1 MILTLPEVFDLIGTI
16 AFALSGSF
24 VAVSKKMDIFG
35 VNMLAVA
42 TACGGGLVRDLI
54 IGNTPPVVFRDPFYA
69 IIAIA
74 VANTVFILIK
84 QQRHLPKK
92 MAHLYDRTVFWFDT
106 IGLAAFTVD
115 GLMVGV
121 NAGYQENVFLIVFLG
136 FTTGVGGGVLRDV
149 FADQIPDIFRKHI
162 YALASIAGGVVMAI
176 ILKLTDRQQPAML
189 LGFSLIILLRVLA
202 EHFRW
207 NLPRIT

>member
-1 MILTLPEVFDLIGTI
+1 MNISELFDLIGTI

-121 NAGYQENVFLIVFLG
+121 NAGYQETVFLIVFLG

-176 ILKLTDRQQPAML
+176 ILKLTDRQLPAML

>member
-1 MILTLPEVFDLIGTI
+1 MLLTLPEVFDLIGTI

-176 ILKLTDRQQPAML
+176 IQKLTDRQLPDYTPSCAGRALQMESAENNLML
-189 LGFSLIILLRVLA
+189 SV
-202 EHFRW
+202 
-207 NLPRIT
+207 

>member
-1 MILTLPEVFDLIGTI
+1 MLLTLPEVFDLIGTI

-121 NAGYQENVFLIVFLG
+121 NAGYQEKVFLIVFLG

-176 ILKLTDRQQPAML
+176 LLKLTDRQLPAML
-189 LGFSLIILLRVLA
+189 LGFSMIILLRVLA

>member
-1 MILTLPEVFDLIGTI
+1 MLLTLPEVFDLIGTI

-136 FTTGVGGGVLRDV
+136 LTTGVGGGVLRDV

-176 ILKLTDRQQPAML
+176 ILKLTDRQLPAML
-189 LGFSLIILLRVLA
+189 LGFSMIILLRVLA